1 MANSVFRVENG
12 FEVGESSNAT
22 FTGPVTVNGAVTI
35 ANTLTVSGL
44 ANVAT
49 MNVVGQMVVGG
60 NVTIGGNVVFT
71 GSTVGNFVPDQD
83 GRFLGNTVNRWS
95 LIGNSG
101 SFANIVTMYGNVTP
115 VGNTVA
121 LGNSTNRWVLSAN
134 TGDFSGEV
142 TSNNLTVSGWA
153 NLQSNV
159 TIGGTLNYASIN
171 TSSVFVKLSV
181 SGANLVVLASN
192 SYLTN
197 GGFTTTTTQVLIDQF
212 SATEFAGARYTIR
225 AFNGS
230 NTAQTAMVDVMLVH
244 DGSVTRQV
252 EYGQVNTVAT
262 FTTYTS
268 NVDSGNL
275 RLYANSNISNT
286 QVKLNRVLIA

>member
-22 FTGPVTVNGAVTI
+22 FTGAVAVNGAVTI
-35 ANTLTVSGL
+35 ANTLTTTGL

-60 NVTIGGNVVFT
+60 NVTIGGNVIFT
-71 GSTVGNFVPDQD
+71 GSTVGDFVPDQD

-95 LIGNSG
+95 LLANSG
-101 SFANIVTMYGNVTP
+101 SFANTVRMYGNVIP
-115 VGNTVA
+115 VGNTIA
-121 LGNSTNRWVLSAN
+121 LGNTTNRWILSAN
-134 TGDFSGEV
+134 TGDFSETV

-153 NLQSNV
+153 NLQANV
-159 TIGGTLNYASIN
+159 TVGGTLSYTSIN
-171 TSSVFVKLSV
+171 TSSVFVKLSI

-192 SYLTN
+192 SYTTN
-197 GGFTTTTTQVLIDQF
+197 GGFTTSTTQVLVDQF
-212 SATEFAGARYTIR
+212 NATEFAGARYTIR

-230 NTAQTAMVDVMLVH
+230 NTAQTAMVDVMVVH

-262 FTTYTS
+262 FMTYTS
-268 NVDSGNL
+268 NVDSGNF

-286 QVKLNRVLIA
+286 FVKLNRVIIA

>member
-22 FTGPVTVNGAVTI
+22 FTGAVTVNGAVTI
-35 ANTLTVSGL
+35 ANTLTVTGL

-49 MNVVGQMVVGG
+49 MNVVGQMIVGG

-95 LIGNSG
+95 LIANSG
-101 SFANIVTMYGNVTP
+101 SFANSVTMYGNVIP
-115 VGNTVA
+115 VGNTIA
-121 LGNSTNRWVLSAN
+121 LGNTTNRWILSAN
-134 TGDFSGEV
+134 TGDFSGV
-142 TSNNLTVSGWA
+142 LTSNNLTVTGVA
-153 NLQSNV
+153 NLQANV
-159 TIGGTLNYASIN
+159 TIGGTLSYTSIN

-181 SGANLVVLASN
+181 SGANLVLLASN

-197 GGFTTTTTQVLIDQF
+197 GGFTANTTQVLVDEF
-212 SATEFAGARYTIR
+212 SSTDFSGARYTIR

-252 EYGQVNTVAT
+252 EYGQVNTIST
-262 FTTYTS
+262 FITYTA
-268 NVDSGNL
+268 NVDTGIL
-275 RLYANSNISNT
+275 RLFANSNLSNT
-286 QVKLNRVLIA
+286 QIKLNRVLIA